1 MMKNADLYNK
11 ADRMALQKSL
21 VLDNHFD
28 LAARFIL
35 IDCKD
40 AATKV
45 RISALLNRL
54 PQLERVLQ
62 LADELCDAVDAEG
75 EDVGG
80 CRGSLAILRD
90 LGPAVAAA
98 REIP

>member
-1 MMKNADLYNK
+1 MKNLLKID
-11 ADRMALQKSL
+11 
-21 VLDNHFD
+21 FD

-40 AATKV
+40 AATKI
-45 RISALLNRL
+45 RIAALLNRL